1 MLDQVVGDAG
11 IMRLPG
17 REVALLPGSNLE
29 EIDRIRMIRQAVMH
43 TYKIA
48 IPLTDRLIAFVKEQG
63 QERTVPI

>member
-1 MLDQVVGDAG
+1 
-11 IMRLPG
+11 
-17 REVALLPGSNLE
+17 LLPGSNLE

-48 IPLTDRLIAFVKEQG
+48 IPLTDRLIAFAKEQG